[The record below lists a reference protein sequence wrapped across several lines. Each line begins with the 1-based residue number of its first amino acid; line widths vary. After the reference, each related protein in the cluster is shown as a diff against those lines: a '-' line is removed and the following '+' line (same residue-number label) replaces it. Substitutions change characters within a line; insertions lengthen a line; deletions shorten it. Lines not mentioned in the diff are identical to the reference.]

1 MRWLQRWDSLASVC
15 SAELCLS
22 LLLYNAEANRM
33 FCTEPMASCTH
44 PLLLVSYLVLNN
56 SFQTQQNQEQGWS
69 KYFLTLFIDDDRGLF
84 PLPSGKGTDRQGG
97 AEICHKN
104 TPKSYSIPT
113 WRSHHLVDNLAAK
126 DWWDFIMPRVP

>member
-1 MRWLQRWDSLASVC
+1 MQRWDSSPSVR
-15 SAELCLS
+15 SDELCLS

-69 KYFLTLFIDDDRGLF
+69 KYFLTLFVHDDTGLF
-84 PLPSGKGTDRQGG
+84 PFLPGKGMARQSGVR
-97 AEICHKN
+97 ICHKN
-104 TPKSYSIPT
+104 APKSSSIPA
-113 WRSHHLVDNLAAK
+113 WRSHHLVDKLAVK
-126 DWWDFIMPRVP
+126 GWWDSIMLHVP